1 MRERTKTNT
10 DCKRLLDIT
19 ELAQY
24 IGMGKTYSRKWADE
38 IGAVKHFGRRVL
50 FDRNVIDSALDN
62 DEM

>member
-1 MRERTKTNT
+1 MRERNKETT

-50 FDRNVIDSALDN
+50 FDRNVVDSALDN
-62 DEM
+62 NKM